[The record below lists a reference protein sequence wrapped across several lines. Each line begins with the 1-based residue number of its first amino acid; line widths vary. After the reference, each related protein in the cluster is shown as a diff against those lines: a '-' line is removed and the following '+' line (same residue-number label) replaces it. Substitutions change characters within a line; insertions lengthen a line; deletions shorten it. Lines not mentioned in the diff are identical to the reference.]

1 MTEPVT
7 RPSESPRRGPFARAT
22 HRWFAT
28 ALWKRILLGLVLG
41 VVAGLVLQERAVE
54 IKWLGDAFIRL
65 IRMLV
70 IPLVFVTIVAGVAA
84 MAEPRRLGAI
94 GIKTIGLY
102 FGLMLIASALGLL
115 IGTVLQPGDGVDLSS
130 AVPIVAGAPPG
141 SFGETLMNVIPLNP
155 VAAMAS
161 GDVLAVIFFALL
173 VGVGIL
179 VVGEAARPVR
189 ALFDGGAAV
198 MLQITYFIMELA
210 PFGVFALIAWV
221 TGTSG
226 AAAFVS
232 VFKLALCVVIG
243 CAVQTL
249 LVHGGL
255 IRLLGRLPARPFFR
269 DVTDAIVVAFTTS
282 SSSATLP
289 VAMRVA
295 QTNLGVSPTV
305 ASTTLPIGV
314 TLSMDGTALYVG
326 LLAMFSAQV
335 FGIDM
340 TLVDYLMVTL
350 TTTLVAIGTAPVPSA
365 SLFILAAVL
374 SVIGISAEQT
384 ALIVGFIL
392 PFDRPLDMMRTVPN
406 CTSDLAVAVVVAR
419 SENELDIAS
428 YLAKPVE

>member
-1 MTEPVT
+1 MTDPVT
-7 RPSESPRRGPFARAT
+7 RPPEPSRRGPVASAT
-22 HRWFAT
+22 RLWFAT

-41 VVAGLVLQERAVE
+41 VIAGLILQERAVD
-54 IKWLGDAFIRL
+54 IKWLGDVFIRL

-70 IPLVFVTIVAGVAA
+70 VPLVFITIVAGVAA

-102 FGLMLIASALGLL
+102 FGLMLTASSLGLL
-115 IGTVLQPGDGVDLSS
+115 IGTILQPGVGVDLSG
-130 AVPIVAGAPPG
+130 AVPVVAGTPPG
-141 SFGETLMNVIPLNP
+141 SFGDTLMNIIPLNP
-155 VAAMAS
+155 IAAMAS

-173 VGVGIL
+173 LGIGIL
-179 VVGEAARPVR
+179 VVGEPAQPVR
-189 ALFDGGAAV
+189 RLFDAGSAI
-198 MLQITYFIMELA
+198 MLQITYFVMEMA

-226 AAAFVS
+226 AAAFLS

-326 LLAMFSAQV
+326 LLAMFAAQV
-335 FGIDM
+335 FGIQL

-419 SENELDIAS
+419 SENELDVDS

>member
-1 MTEPVT
+1 MTDAAPRPPEPA
-7 RPSESPRRGPFARAT
+7 RRGPFTRMT
-22 HRWFAT
+22 RLWFAT

-41 VVAGLVLQERAVE
+41 VIAGLILQERAVD
-54 IKWLGDAFIRL
+54 IKWLGDVFIRL

-70 IPLVFVTIVAGVAA
+70 VPLVFITIVAGVAA

-94 GIKTIGLY
+94 GTKTIGLY
-102 FGLMLIASALGLL
+102 FGLMLIARLL
-115 IGTVLQPGDGVDLSS
+115 IGTLLQPGVGVDLSG
-130 AVPIVAGAPPG
+130 AVPIVSGTPPG
-141 SFGETLMNVIPLNP
+141 SFGDTLMNIIPVNP
-155 VAAMAS
+155 IAAMAS

-173 VGVGIL
+173 LGTGIL
-179 VVGEAARPVR
+179 VVGEPARPLR
-189 ALFDGGAAV
+189 RLFDAGSAV
-198 MLQITYFIMELA
+198 MLQITSFVMEMA

-226 AAAFVS
+226 AGAFLS
-232 VFKLALCVVIG
+232 VFKLALCVLIG
-243 CAVQTL
+243 CVIQTL

-255 IRLLGRLPARPFFR
+255 IRLLARLPARPFFR

-314 TLSMDGTALYVG
+314 TLSMDGTALYVA
-326 LLAMFSAQV
+326 LLAMFAAQV
-335 FGIDM
+335 FGIQL
-340 TLVDYLMVTL
+340 TLVDYLMVIL

-374 SVIGISAEQT
+374 SVLGISAEQT
-384 ALIVGFIL
+384 ALLVGFIL

-406 CTSDLAVAVVVAR
+406 CTSDLSVAVVVAR
-419 SENELDIAS
+419 SEGELDVPS

>member
-1 MTEPVT
+1 MTDHAPPPPDG
-7 RPSESPRRGPFARAT
+7 RRRGPFARAT
-22 HRWFAT
+22 RLWFGT

-41 VVAGLVLQERAVE
+41 VAAGAILQERAVE
-54 IKWLGDAFIRL
+54 IKWMGDAFIRL

-70 IPLVFVTIVAGVAA
+70 VPLVFVTIVAGVAA

-94 GIKTIGLY
+94 GVKTIGLY

-115 IGTVLQPGDGVDLSS
+115 IGTLLQPGIGVDLSA
-130 AVPIVAGAPPG
+130 AVPVVAGTPPG

-161 GDVLAVIFFALL
+161 GDILAVIFFALL

-179 VVGEAARPVR
+179 VVGEDAQPVR
-189 ALFDGGAAV
+189 RLFDGGAAV

-243 CAVQTL
+243 CTVQTL

-326 LLAMFSAQV
+326 LLAMFSAQI
-335 FGIDM
+335 FGIEL

-392 PFDRPLDMMRTVPN
+392 PFDRPLDMMRTIPN

-419 SENELDIAS
+419 SEGELDVDS